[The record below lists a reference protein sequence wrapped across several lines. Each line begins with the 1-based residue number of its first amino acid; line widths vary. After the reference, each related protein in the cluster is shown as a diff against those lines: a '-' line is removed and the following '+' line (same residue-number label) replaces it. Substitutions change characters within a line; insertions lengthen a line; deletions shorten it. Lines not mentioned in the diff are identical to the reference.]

1 MAGFVGF
8 WEYLG
13 ECRQVLEG
21 FRRSRKVLFQVQ
33 ISLNQIKN
41 LKPLLLLQQ
50 YFLSILNIEIA
61 RSYNIQSNQT
71 GSLLGDFGNI

>member
-1 MAGFVGF
+1 MVFVRF
-8 WEYLG
+8 
-13 ECRQVLEG
+13 LE
-21 FRRSRKVLFQVQ
+21 VLFQVQ
-33 ISLNQIKN
+33 ISLNQTKI

>member
-1 MAGFVGF
+1 MVFVGF
-8 WEYLG
+8 
-13 ECRQVLEG
+13 LE
-21 FRRSRKVLFQVQ
+21 VLFQVQ
-33 ISLNQIKN
+33 ISLNQTKI

>member
-1 MAGFVGF
+1 MVFVGF
-8 WEYLG
+8 
-13 ECRQVLEG
+13 LE
-21 FRRSRKVLFQVQ
+21 VLFQVQ
-33 ISLNQIKN
+33 ISLNQTKI

-50 YFLSILNIEIA
+50 YFLSILNIKFT

>member
-1 MAGFVGF
+1 MVFVGF
-8 WEYLG
+8 
-13 ECRQVLEG
+13 LE
-21 FRRSRKVLFQVQ
+21 VLFQVQ
-33 ISLNQIKN
+33 ISLNQTKI

-50 YFLSILNIEIA
+50 YYLSILNIEIA

>member
-1 MAGFVGF
+1 MVFVGF
-8 WEYLG
+8 
-13 ECRQVLEG
+13 LE
-21 FRRSRKVLFQVQ
+21 VLFQVQ
-33 ISLNQIKN
+33 ISLNQTKL

>member
-1 MAGFVGF
+1 MVFVQF
-8 WEYLG
+8 
-13 ECRQVLEG
+13 LE
-21 FRRSRKVLFQVQ
+21 VLFQVQ
-33 ISLNQIKN
+33 ISLNQTKI

-50 YFLSILNIEIA
+50 YFLSILNIEFA